1 MQSKKGIIF
10 AHRGF
15 FGKNA
20 PENSLSAFKQAI
32 DAGLGIELDIRLSRD
47 GIPVVFHDSSLK
59 RMCGDPRRVSEL
71 TFTELKKL
79 RLDGTDEGIP
89 SLAETLELIGG
100 RTVLLIETKVPKH
113 HIWHHR
119 LERRTASVLAKYK
132 GEFLLQSFN
141 KYSMRYMKR
150 RFPDIDC
157 GILSGEIYP
166 EPRGFDFI
174 SYRLSGLTAE
184 KTARLRKK
192 YPRVFGWS
200 VSGFHTADCE
210 KAFGEL
216 DLDGV
221 IM

>member
-1 MQSKKGIIF
+1 MQNKKGIIF
-10 AHRGF
+10 AHRGL
-15 FGKNA
+15 FGKNT
-20 PENSLSAFKQAI
+20 PENSLSAFERAI
-32 DAGLGIELDIRLSRD
+32 DAGLGIELDVRLSRD

-59 RMCGDPRRVSEL
+59 RMCGDVRRVSEL
-71 TFTELKKL
+71 TFAELKKL

-89 SLAETLELIGG
+89 SLAEALELIGG
-100 RTVLLIETKVPKH
+100 RTVLLIETKVPKR

-119 LERRTASVLAKYK
+119 LERRMTSVLAGYK
-132 GEFLLQSFN
+132 GEFMLQSFN

-150 RFPDIDC
+150 QFPDIGC
-157 GILSGEIYP
+157 GILSGELYP
-166 EPRGFDFI
+166 EPHGFSFI

-184 KTARLRKK
+184 KTAQLKRK

-200 VSGFHTADCE
+200 TAGFNAEECE

-216 DLDGV
+216 GLDGV